1 MQLTGFEGR
10 CAFVTGA
17 GGGIGQAAIARLRGA
32 GARVFATDLP
42 GALAGLSA
50 APDLLLHPLDVT
62 DAAAVEAALDAAE
75 TAFGP
80 PALAV
85 HAAGML
91 ETRPLLDLPP
101 EAWDR
106 VFAVNARGSFLVAR
120 GLAARMADRGEGA
133 IVVIGSNSGGVPRM
147 DMGAYGASKA
157 AAAMLVRSL
166 GLEVARQGVR
176 VNLVAP
182 GSTLT
187 PMLSG
192 MWDDPEAG
200 AARVV
205 AGNPAQYRTGIP
217 LGKLASPDDI
227 AAAAMFL
234 LSREAGHVTMA
245 DLYVDGGA
253 TLRA

>member
-1 MQLTGFEGR
+1 MRLSGFEGR
-10 CAFVTGA
+10 AAFVTGA
-17 GGGIGQAAIARLRGA
+17 GGGIGQAALRLLREA
-32 GARVFATDLP
+32 GARVFAADLP
-42 GALAGLSA
+42 AALEALEE
-50 APDLLLHPLDVT
+50 APDLRLCPLDVT
-62 DAAAVEAALDAAE
+62 DPASVEAVIAQAE
-75 TAFGP
+75 DAFGP
-80 PALAV
+80 LDLGL
-85 HAAGML
+85 HAAGVL
-91 ETRPLLDLPP
+91 ETRSILDLPA
-101 EAWDR
+101 EGWDR

-120 GLAARMADRGEGA
+120 GLAARMAGRGRGA

-166 GLEVARQGVR
+166 GLEVAGRGVR

-192 MWDDPEAG
+192 MWQDGDG
-200 AARVV
+200 AARVI
-205 AGNPAQYRTGIP
+205 AGNPAQFRAGIP
-217 LGKLASPDDI
+217 LGKLAAPQDI

-234 LSREAGHVTMA
+234 LSDEAGHVTMA